1 MSSWDRGRPPA
12 RGLLPSLQDQP
23 GLHPAHR
30 PGAGHA
36 GLRRQEAA
44 EGEEGQ
50 EELSQFSLLQF
61 EFNVLQISNIL
72 GIPLKPD

>member
-1 MSSWDRGRPPA
+1 MSGTKVTLFFSSRVAESD
-12 RGLLPSLQDQP
+12 PSPEEEEEAVQPDSSAQP

-50 EELSQFSLLQF
+50 EELSQFSLKF
-61 EFNVLQISNIL
+61 RV
-72 GIPLKPD
+72 